1 MSQARVLLSWCL
13 EVFPVAVS
21 LLFRNVQ
28 NIQLCDSRRSPELLE
43 KVFLPI
49 VIYFGLEMRLFLK
62 EQMFVR
68 MY

>member
-28 NIQLCDSRRSPELLE
+28 NIQLRDSRSPELLE